1 MRGVAV
7 RKWVE
12 ASISLLAGMF
22 IVTSLV
28 TAEPDSPKL
37 STFGLGN
44 LKPIDSE
51 LKVASGQ
58 KAPEFTL
65 PSVSGKKISL
75 SQFKGKKNVV
85 LSFVPAAWTPVCSDQ
100 WPGYNLA
107 QDMFSKGDAVLIG
120 ITVDNIPS
128 LQAWTAEMGQLW
140 FHVLSD
146 FWPHGSVADKY
157 GVLRSDGL
165 AERALV
171 FIDKQGIIR
180 AIVVMDINK
189 KPNLQTCS
197 SGLKKLK
204 SCRVEQ

>member
-1 MRGVAV
+1 MWKCLNIGFG
-7 RKWVE
+7 
-12 ASISLLAGMF
+12 LLVVLLF
-22 IVTSLV
+22 THSLV
-28 TAEPDSPKL
+28 YSESDGVKNT
-37 STFGLGN
+37 TFGLGT

-58 KAPEFTL
+58 KAPDLTL
-65 PSVSGKKISL
+65 PSVSGKKVSL

-120 ITVDNIPS
+120 ITVDNIPT
-128 LQAWTAEMGQLW
+128 LRAWTAEMGQLW

-146 FWPHGSVADKY
+146 FWPHGAVADKY

-197 SGLKKLK
+197 SGLKKLE